1 MLLAGVLL
9 EEDEES
15 DVDAAGLLL
24 LESALLS
31 AEAAEISDFPSDLL
45 EESVEDA
52 VLLPDFA

>member
-1 MLLAGVLL
+1 MLLAGVL
-9 EEDEES
+9 EEVDES

-24 LESALLS
+24 PESDLLS
-31 AEAAEISDFPSDLL
+31 AEAVEISDLPSDLL